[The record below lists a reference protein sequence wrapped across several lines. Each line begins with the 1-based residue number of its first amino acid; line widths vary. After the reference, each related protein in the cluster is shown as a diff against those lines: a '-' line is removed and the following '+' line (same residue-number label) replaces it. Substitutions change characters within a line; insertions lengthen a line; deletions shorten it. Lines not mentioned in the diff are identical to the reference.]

1 MSLFLSG
8 EKQWLT
14 DSVFSLGLENDF
26 NDKKFDIITALHS
39 NDSVEYYLFNKLRIW
54 KS

>member
-1 MSLFLSG
+1 MSLFLSE

-14 DSVFSLGLENDF
+14 DSVFSVGLGNDF
-26 NDKKFDIITALHS
+26 NDEKFDIITALYS
-39 NDSVEYYLFNKLRIW
+39 IDSVEYYLFNKLRIW